1 MRRGIAWCSGIVALL
16 LAPCACFL
24 PSPPSASL
32 VARAAAASDRDAAAA
47 ARGRGAAPT
56 GVAGADD
63 ERSAMLSAVAAD
75 LVGSNVGLGLAA
87 VVLSLD
93 AAGLAPVGLSLSVAC
108 AAPLL
113 AWLAERAWSRL
124 AAVRA
129 DAVRVADAGA
139 KGRGLFARR
148 AIARETFLG
157 KYSGESL
164 SLDALVDRYDLLGE
178 RKAPCEYTWRVHA
191 DWYVDAR
198 EPRAG
203 NVLRFVN
210 HEARGEA
217 GHNVDVRIFALSG
230 VYYFANRDIAPGE
243 ELCCDYGGR
252 YWKDRE
258 DLRL

>member
-1 MRRGIAWCSGIVALL
+1 MVARLGFALL
-16 LAPCACFL
+16 LVPCASF
-24 PSPPSASL
+24 SPPPPPPASL
-32 VARAAAASDRDAAAA
+32 VARVATARDRDAAL
-47 ARGRGAAPT
+47 T
-56 GVAGADD
+56 GVAGSEDD
-63 ERSAMLSAVAAD
+63 RSTMLSAVAAD
-75 LVGSNVGLGLAA
+75 LIGSNVGIGLAA

-93 AAGLAPVGLSLSVAC
+93 AAGLMSVGLSLSLAC
-108 AAPLL
+108 ALPAL
-113 AWLAERAWSRL
+113 AWLFEFAWSHA
-124 AAVRA
+124 AAVRG

-139 KGRGLFARR
+139 RGRGVFARR

-157 KYSGESL
+157 KYAGESL

-178 RKAPCEYTWRVHA
+178 RKVPCEYTWRVHA

-198 EPRAG
+198 DPSAG
-203 NVLRFVN
+203 NFLRFVN
-210 HEARGEA
+210 HEESGEA

-258 DLRL
+258 ELRL